1 MLYKNF
7 MILHIRMF
15 LAKCPILKNYGSIK
29 EYIRDMN
36 KEQRTFRK
44 VMKERRRKES
54 FKRQSKDS
62 HGTPI
67 PINEIPARK
76 SRKYKEKKK
85 K

>member
-1 MLYKNF
+1 
-7 MILHIRMF
+7 
-15 LAKCPILKNYGSIK
+15 
-29 EYIRDMN
+29 MN

-62 HGTPI
+62 HGAPI